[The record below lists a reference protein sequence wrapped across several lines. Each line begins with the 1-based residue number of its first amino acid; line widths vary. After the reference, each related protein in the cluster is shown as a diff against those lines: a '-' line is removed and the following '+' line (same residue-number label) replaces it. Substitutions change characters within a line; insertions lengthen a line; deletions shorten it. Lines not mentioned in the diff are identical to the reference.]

1 MGTNCS
7 LKKNK
12 KLKECKNRPKPLL
25 PYFGGKQRVA
35 DEIISKF
42 PDHKTY
48 VEPFAGGASVYWKNT
63 VADKFVIND
72 KNKDICTVYKTAKN
86 SPNSLKKCNLTD
98 MDKEKF
104 NKLKNKSNKTACE
117 VIKLHKHGYGGLPQH
132 YADKGGRTF
141 NNTMNEKNTEKLK
154 KTKVLCQD
162 FKKVMEDNDSK
173 DTLHYLDPPYVEAGG
188 AYVTN
193 GVTPEEVCAVA
204 KKMKGKVVISYDDN
218 KRVRKACKGLNFSKI
233 ELSYTASKN
242 KHKQKELLIKN
253 Y

>member
-12 KLKECKNRPKPLL
+12 KLKECKNRPKPFL

-42 PDHKTY
+42 PDHKVF
-48 VEPFAGGASVYWKNT
+48 VEPFVGGGAVYWKNT

-72 KNKDICTVYKTAKN
+72 KNKDICKVYKTAKK
-86 SPNSLKKCNLTD
+86 SPNSLKRCDLNN
-98 MDKEKF
+98 MNKEKF
-104 NKLKNKSNKTACE
+104 DNLKKKSNKNACE
-117 VIKLHKHGYGGLPQH
+117 VIKLHKHGFSGSPKSYV
-132 YADKGGRTF
+132 
-141 NNTMNEKNTEKLK
+141 EKNRNFKNHLTDEQSKKLK

-173 DTLHYLDPPYVEAGG
+173 DTLHYLDPPYVEAGEE
-188 AYVTN
+188 YNTH

-204 KKMKGKVVISYDDN
+204 KKMKGKVVISYD
-218 KRVRKACKGLNFSKI
+218 KHPEVRKACKGLKFRNLNI
-233 ELSYTASKN
+233 PYTSSGKKRDA
-242 KHKQKELLIKN
+242 KEYLITN